1 MAAIKNID
9 WSENSEESLTHD
21 DCRIVP
27 GLLEMW
33 KWMTKSKEKATYDLL
48 CQWDVG
54 EPDGKEEKMNQLK
67 FTISLKP
74 LWDTVY

>member
-1 MAAIKNID
+1 MMTD
-9 WSENSEESLTHD
+9 D

-27 GLLEMW
+27 GLLEMSHL
-33 KWMTKSKEKATYDLL
+33 MRKSKEKATYDLL
-48 CQWDVG
+48 CQLDVG

-74 LWDTVY
+74 L